1 MNNLKHIEDYFIKL
15 HRSFGI
21 SELSYQNRRL
31 ELDESNMKQLVF
43 ASEAFDEEFENLV
56 DHCSMIYDEL
66 QKGFSL
72 KIRKD
77 VKLAGS
83 YLNSSY
89 RYF

>member
-31 ELDESNMKQLVF
+31 ELDESNMKLLVF
-43 ASEAFDEEFENLV
+43 SSEAFDEEFENQV
-56 DHCSMIYDEL
+56 NQCSMNYDEL

-77 VKLAGS
+77 VNNN
-83 YLNSSY
+83 YLVNVI
-89 RYF
+89 

>member
-31 ELDESNMKQLVF
+31 ELDESNMKLLVF

-66 QKGFSL
+66 QKVFS
-72 KIRKD
+72 KKKKKD
-77 VKLAGS
+77 VNNN
-83 YLNSSY
+83 YLVNVI
-89 RYF
+89 

>member
-1 MNNLKHIEDYFIKL
+1 MNNLKHIEEYFIKL
-15 HRSFGI
+15 HRNFGI

-77 VKLAGS
+77 VNNN
-83 YLNSSY
+83 YLVNVI
-89 RYF
+89 

>member
-31 ELDESNMKQLVF
+31 ELDESYMKQLVF

-56 DHCSMIYDEL
+56 DHCSMIYD
-66 QKGFSL
+66 GF
-72 KIRKD
+72 K
-77 VKLAGS
+77 KLNILLHFGLVNFHRLL
-83 YLNSSY
+83 YQV
-89 RYF
+89 RFFCF

>member
-31 ELDESNMKQLVF
+31 ELDESNMKLLVF

-66 QKGFSL
+66 QKGFYL
-72 KIRKD
+72 RIRKD
-77 VKLAGS
+77 VNNN
-83 YLNSSY
+83 YLVNVI
-89 RYF
+89 

>member
-1 MNNLKHIEDYFIKL
+1 
-15 HRSFGI
+15 
-21 SELSYQNRRL
+21 
-31 ELDESNMKQLVF
+31 MKQLVF

-77 VKLAGS
+77 INNN
-83 YLNSSY
+83 YLVNVI
-89 RYF
+89 